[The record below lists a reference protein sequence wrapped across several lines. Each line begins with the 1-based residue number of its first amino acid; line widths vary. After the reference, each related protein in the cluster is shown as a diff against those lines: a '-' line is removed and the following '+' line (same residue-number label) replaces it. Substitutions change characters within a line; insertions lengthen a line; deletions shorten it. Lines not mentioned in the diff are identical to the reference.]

1 MIDWLIAIHAT
12 DVSLTDGYRLERN
25 LAGFDDSLN
34 MGNKTV
40 KGTKDDSQVIY
51 FWCLDNIKNTARE
64 G

>member
-1 MIDWLIAIHAT
+1 MIDRLIAIHAT

-51 FWCLDNIKNTARE
+51 F
-64 G
+64 